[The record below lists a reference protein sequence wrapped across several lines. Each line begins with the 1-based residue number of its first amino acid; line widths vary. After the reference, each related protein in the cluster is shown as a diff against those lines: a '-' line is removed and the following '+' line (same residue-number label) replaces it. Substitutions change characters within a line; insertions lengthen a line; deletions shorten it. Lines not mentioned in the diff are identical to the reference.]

1 MLKNFR
7 KLSETIYVKIII
19 VVIILSF
26 VLWGIG
32 DIFRSKMNEHYLKI
46 GSQKISESYL
56 QQEINSIKA
65 QNKTTDEIGEEAYRL
80 YAIQNIIK
88 NSLIDQEAKNKGIN
102 ISKELIFSIIRE
114 EEQFKDE
121 NGNFSPAKF
130 KNLLISYNLSEKEVF
145 SNIQKQIISDI
156 IDKSFKSEVIN
167 FKNYNN
173 LLLQNLKQ
181 ERNISLIKLPL
192 VNNNN
197 YSTPSEPELLD
208 FYTKT
213 KQNFLQ
219 AEYREV
225 SVIDLSCTNF
235 TNNINISEIAQKDYY
250 DTHKDSFKI
259 AEAREIKQLF
269 AADEKA
275 INLAYEELNNNIA
288 FQVVA
293 QNLNM
298 NENDIEI
305 GLQTQSQIFADFA
318 QEIFNLSLNQHT
330 KPIKGPYG
338 WHIFK
343 VQKIKPETLI
353 LFEEAKAQIKKDLTQ
368 KEACKQAKQN
378 FDLAKEQIDIG
389 TNINDLAAKL
399 QLELSTLKITQNTA
413 LTLENFP
420 LELQEKFKLDIFSD
434 NQTNQINTTIYSDDK
449 LIIYQINAIYPERY
463 LALDEIRGKLI
474 TNWQEQKNIAENQK
488 TADKIYDLINDSAN
502 KIITLNDLK
511 TKYKLII
518 KKEFITRNNQDL
530 TKDFVELIFKLNS
543 KNKIT
548 KPILSS
554 DQKYFLFAFHHFNRT
569 KQISADEELFMNE
582 RLKEMYKNY
591 LNENISNAYIMHL
604 TKQYKVEI
612 KNSDN

>member
-46 GSQKISESYL
+46 GSQKISKAYL
-56 QQEINSIKA
+56 QQEIDRIKA

-80 YAIQNIIK
+80 FAIQNIIK

-121 NGNFSPAKF
+121 NGNFSAAKF

-156 IDKSFKSEVIN
+156 IDKSFKTEVIN

-197 YSTPSEPELLD
+197 DSTPSEPELLD

-235 TNNINISEIAQKDYY
+235 TNNINISDIAQKDYY
-250 DTHKDSFKI
+250 DTHKDLFKI

-288 FQVVA
+288 FQ
-293 QNLNM
+293 
-298 NENDIEI
+298 
-305 GLQTQSQIFADFA
+305 S
-318 QEIFNLSLNQHT
+318 SST
-330 KPIKGPYG
+330 KSEY
-338 WHIFK
+338 
-343 VQKIKPETLI
+343 E
-353 LFEEAKAQIKKDLTQ
+353 
-368 KEACKQAKQN
+368 
-378 FDLAKEQIDIG
+378 
-389 TNINDLAAKL
+389 
-399 QLELSTLKITQNTA
+399 
-413 LTLENFP
+413 
-420 LELQEKFKLDIFSD
+420 
-434 NQTNQINTTIYSDDK
+434 
-449 LIIYQINAIYPERY
+449 
-463 LALDEIRGKLI
+463 
-474 TNWQEQKNIAENQK
+474 
-488 TADKIYDLINDSAN
+488 
-502 KIITLNDLK
+502 
-511 TKYKLII
+511 
-518 KKEFITRNNQDL
+518 
-530 TKDFVELIFKLNS
+530 
-543 KNKIT
+543 
-548 KPILSS
+548 
-554 DQKYFLFAFHHFNRT
+554 
-569 KQISADEELFMNE
+569 
-582 RLKEMYKNY
+582 
-591 LNENISNAYIMHL
+591 
-604 TKQYKVEI
+604 
-612 KNSDN
+612 